1 MKDPELMQRHDGEL
15 DDVTPAPE
23 TIDPVSLAKAEAL
36 VELGELVRGH
46 LETRADAVPD
56 KRFAAMWREIDKA
69 IDREHE
75 SASVGAAI
83 PKPHAPAGMWRRL
96 GRWFDQHRGH
106 LVTGAVSAGAVA
118 ALAILLRGGAATD
131 DGHGGASTGGSHG
144 GLGVTPAVYHPTE
157 IESLDT
163 PGGTGTVFDLKD
175 EDGSSTVIW
184 VTPSDTVEGI

>member
-1 MKDPELMQRHDGEL
+1 VKDPELMQRHDGEL
-15 DDVTPAPE
+15 DDVSPAPE
-23 TIDPVSLAKAEAL
+23 SIDPVARAKADAL

-69 IDREHE
+69 IDREHDE
-75 SASVGAAI
+75 ASVGAAI
-83 PKPHAPAGMWRRL
+83 PRPHAAPAGMWRRL
-96 GRWFDQHRGH
+96 GRWFDQYRGH

-131 DGHGGASTGGSHG
+131 DGTKPGSHG
-144 GLGVTPAVYHPTE
+144 AIDVTPAAYHPTE
-157 IESLDT
+157 IEELDT